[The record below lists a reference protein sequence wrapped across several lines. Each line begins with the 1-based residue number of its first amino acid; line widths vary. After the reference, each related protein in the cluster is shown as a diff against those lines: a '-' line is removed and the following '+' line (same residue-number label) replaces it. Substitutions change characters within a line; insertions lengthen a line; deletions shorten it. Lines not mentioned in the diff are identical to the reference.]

1 MNRTAQS
8 TLPFEEVE
16 YISLKEA
23 ARRYGVSYDTLRRR
37 ISEGKLPAV
46 KGGYK
51 LIRVLAKDVA
61 KLFPPIPT
69 VDPADYG
76 QW

>member
-1 MNRTAQS
+1 MTRTAKP
-8 TLPFEEVE
+8 TLPVEEIE

-69 VDPADYG
+69 LDPSEYG

>member
-1 MNRTAQS
+1 MTRTAQPK
-8 TLPFEEVE
+8 LPFEEIE

-69 VDPADYG
+69 VDPADYPR
-76 QW
+76 W

>member
-1 MNRTAQS
+1 MNRTAQP
-8 TLPFEEVE
+8 TLPLEEVE
-16 YISLKEA
+16 YISLTEA

-46 KGGYK
+46 RGGYK

-69 VDPADYG
+69 LDPDDYSR
-76 QW
+76 W